1 MNTLLSSSSMEG
13 NEIEDELY
21 GNDVPLNPQE
31 SSIIEER
38 TNNSHDTFVAHL
50 NINSVQNKSE

>member
-1 MNTLLSSSSMEG
+1 MEG